1 MALCVW
7 LVTFAHAA
15 LYIMYVSFM
24 SSILFVLAIAKLF
37 VHTFY
42 VHLMVMFW

>member
-15 LYIMYVSFM
+15 LYIMCVSF
-24 SSILFVLAIAKLF
+24 ILFVLAIAKLF
-37 VHTFY
+37 VHAFY